1 MKKKIEAIQETNIE
15 ELETEQVVEILEE
28 VNDAGLEN
36 LDEVSEDV
44 LEVVAEVVEQSIEKA
59 DELTEEQQEVVAEVL
74 GFTETEDVQVISRSR

>member
-1 MKKKIEAIQETNIE
+1 M
-15 ELETEQVVEILEE
+15 EILEE

-59 DELTEEQQEVVAEVL
+59 EELTEEQQEVVAEVL
-74 GFTETEDVQVISRSR
+74 GFTETEDVQVISRSSKNR